1 MMTVE
6 IWPLRPVPASML
18 DKISSHLLHLPVIVP
33 PHTLCASF
41 RRYSGMLFAM
51 KFIVFAFMIG
61 IAGFMLWLFLQPVCP
76 GGVVVATQA
85 ECQKVSGFSV
95 AFCQKAFTS
104 ARHLE
109 GNVGGYSNLN
119 DCNKRF
125 PICVEAEGF
134 VGYVPKAESVCVRKE
149 SSGEPF
155 VDIYY

>member
-1 MMTVE
+1 
-6 IWPLRPVPASML
+6 
-18 DKISSHLLHLPVIVP
+18 
-33 PHTLCASF
+33 
-41 RRYSGMLFAM
+41 M
-51 KFIVFAFMIG
+51 KFIVFAFFIG

-76 GGVVVATQA
+76 GGVVVATLA
-85 ECQKVSGFSV
+85 DCQKVSGFSP

-134 VGYVPKAESVCVRKE
+134 VGYVPKAKSVCVRKE
-149 SSGEPF
+149 PSGEPF